1 MSKRVSLILRDA
13 DEAMLAPFLHRG
25 SPAFEVLRQ
34 WAHHNHH
41 SLGDI
46 SSDAAVMRI
55 LLRVGAEAMHEQILD
70 AGFAQLAS
78 EFHSA
83 STKVERLA
91 ARARSASQSDELR

>member
-1 MSKRVSLILRDA
+1 MSKRVSLTLRDA
-13 DEAMLAPFLHRG
+13 DEAMLAPFLHRS

-34 WAHHNHH
+34 WAHHNHY
-41 SLGDI
+41 SSGDI

-70 AGFAQLAS
+70 AGYAQLAS
-78 EFHSA
+78 EFSTA

-91 ARARSASQSDELR
+91 LRNRSASRPTS